1 MGNFSVSIPLWWIS
15 RQAWHSWGCSHG
27 QCRPQSSSKGF
38 GFAGSPKHF
47 QWCSGSSST
56 SCRRAC
62 SDHRPWQRC
71 KEHCSCTCRNAW
83 EMCLQ
88 CLWCWRTC
96 RKASKLGRSLSSSSD
111 DLQCRCAKT
120 PGFDRHR
127 FFFGRLSA
135 NGFGCGF
142 GVEEGR
148 RQERKHVDM
157 YCQTWSRRPW
167 QIGISHFY
175 QWIYWKAKGSD
186 DPAQVSLECGAH
198 LGEVCWSLFSG
209 SICSG
214 CFHVMGCTC
223 HWGLWDYGSTCN
235 KCHLPGYDQEVRSWH
250 ATLAEKSRN
259 HGHECGTITFAHY
272 VWWWSRCFKNFWTS
286 SSFNLGCWWWS
297 VGCRCCIYMG
307 TWTSVVQQ
315 LWAIGDFGGVYR
327 CLCESRWCH
336 YHWCPTSYLQVLHLG
351 SRNTRLETWWRAW
364 CSFRGWHWFGPWISG
379 RRREDQG
386 QIHWITWYWPGLQH
400 RGSCSSW
407 WIWPNPLPWSSGLA
421 GEGAWNSNWARSI
434 GAGHH
439 GVVHC
444 EALRG
449 PGWEGFQTVLNKKL
463 SIINMHENTAK
474 HLFHLICFAWSKK
487 QFFHILETFD
497 DIWSFEAKS
506 SQAGSFFEYALNEA
520 RVLDNGQRL
529 VLLASGEDLSEA
541 DLKVKAAS
549 LGRGYILSQ
558 VKIVD
563 NDAWKFNT
571 SGKLLRNIVPLE
583 EEVEVQKDGW
593 EAFDKTGVSDL
604 ELDIASCLAPQVNVD
619 WNRDSHFMEDLGVD
633 SGGFGRLISQMRSK
647 SSLQKIDLQMLF
659 EHPTVRSLAACLSEQ
674 TVESDEECD
683 DVPLEK
689 TLLDSFLQ
697 VVEKHPH
704 AICFESNYQ
713 SLSYLQVHRQMLAY
727 QRLLHQAKASKGSV
741 VAIYLDSIEKM
752 GAMLGILREGCAFSL
767 LGSDFAEELKVLKPD
782 FILARADDKNWSQ
795 LTEMCAAASSAS
807 QAPILVDVS
816 LANSLL
822 LQPPKTRRA
831 TQGGDVCCVALQA
844 HGGVQSA
851 VPASHNT
858 MMQTLAAWLP
868 HISATRIS
876 AVSRGGSAADFL
888 SIWSILA
895 AGATLVLYDEELPQ
909 VRTELLICEHDS
921 IPGRLARQTKLL
933 QLPAEGGFM
942 AIPEMPKQ
950 FARAGSAESFRSRAL
965 RSSSLLSLASSLA
978 PYVVG
983 QSKEKDEKSFGKHSW
998 PVLCGAVQGFA
1009 IFGQPVFVAARL
1021 LLAERVML
1029 PLAFILPLW
1038 QIFLLLV
1045 VVLTLEQFLR
1055 VFTLV
1060 CVKWV
1065 LIGRYK
1071 EGDHDIYSLFYLR
1084 HWLVEHMAKGTIVGQ
1099 NAHQGSSIAF
1109 LFLRNLALR
1118 ALGADVRLTSV
1129 VTARVVAYDLVSVGD
1144 LATVHGPRHLTAVN
1158 YGTRRMV
1165 LKAVKVGAGAYVG
1178 PNCTLE
1184 PGCEIAAAGYVE
1196 PLSTVPSGM
1205 LVDSR
1210 VSGVPAQ
1217 VVAPK
1222 DLSRLPEAA
1231 DVRSFRTR
1239 AAWLATGYWT
1249 LLLPKAVMPFLGV
1262 IAFQLLSSY
1271 PWDKQEEVQ
1280 EKSTYPEQP
1289 DVLPIL
1295 LMDQLPWIPL
1305 IAFGVSMLNTVLSS
1319 DLFFSVRMS
1328 SVLRVLCRGLL
1339 ASNQRVMSNESSRN
1353 TRSMDWL

>member
-1 MGNFSVSIPLWWIS
+1 
-15 RQAWHSWGCSHG
+15 
-27 QCRPQSSSKGF
+27 
-38 GFAGSPKHF
+38 
-47 QWCSGSSST
+47 
-56 SCRRAC
+56 
-62 SDHRPWQRC
+62 
-71 KEHCSCTCRNAW
+71 
-83 EMCLQ
+83 
-88 CLWCWRTC
+88 
-96 RKASKLGRSLSSSSD
+96 
-111 DLQCRCAKT
+111 
-120 PGFDRHR
+120 
-127 FFFGRLSA
+127 
-135 NGFGCGF
+135 
-142 GVEEGR
+142 
-148 RQERKHVDM
+148 
-157 YCQTWSRRPW
+157 
-167 QIGISHFY
+167 
-175 QWIYWKAKGSD
+175 
-186 DPAQVSLECGAH
+186 
-198 LGEVCWSLFSG
+198 
-209 SICSG
+209 
-214 CFHVMGCTC
+214 
-223 HWGLWDYGSTCN
+223 
-235 KCHLPGYDQEVRSWH
+235 
-250 ATLAEKSRN
+250 
-259 HGHECGTITFAHY
+259 
-272 VWWWSRCFKNFWTS
+272 
-286 SSFNLGCWWWS
+286 
-297 VGCRCCIYMG
+297 
-307 TWTSVVQQ
+307 
-315 LWAIGDFGGVYR
+315 
-327 CLCESRWCH
+327 
-336 YHWCPTSYLQVLHLG
+336 
-351 SRNTRLETWWRAW
+351 
-364 CSFRGWHWFGPWISG
+364 
-379 RRREDQG
+379 
-386 QIHWITWYWPGLQH
+386 
-400 RGSCSSW
+400 
-407 WIWPNPLPWSSGLA
+407 
-421 GEGAWNSNWARSI
+421 
-434 GAGHH
+434 
-439 GVVHC
+439 
-444 EALRG
+444 
-449 PGWEGFQTVLNKKL
+449 
-463 SIINMHENTAK
+463 MHENTANR
-474 HLFHLICFAWSKK
+474 LFHLICFAWSKK

-497 DIWSFEAKS
+497 DVWIFEAKS

-571 SGKLLRNIVPLE
+571 SGKLLRNMVPLE

-831 TQGGDVCCVALQA
+831 TQGGDVCCVALEA

-1328 SVLRVLCRGLL
+1328 SVL
-1339 ASNQRVMSNESSRN
+1339 
-1353 TRSMDWL
+1353 